1 MSFILNG
8 YLYQPPPFKGIEFKK
23 IEARHSTRM
32 DMLRW
37 QHTEDAEIPWG
48 GP

>member
-1 MSFILNG
+1 MATFTNHLLS
-8 YLYQPPPFKGIEFKK
+8 KGIEFKK